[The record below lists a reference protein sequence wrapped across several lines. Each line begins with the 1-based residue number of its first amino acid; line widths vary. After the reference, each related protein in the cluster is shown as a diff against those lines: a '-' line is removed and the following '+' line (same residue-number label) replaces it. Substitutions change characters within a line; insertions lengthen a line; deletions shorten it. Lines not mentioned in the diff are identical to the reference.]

1 MKNAVMIQNIDHFHI
16 GQILESGQ
24 VFRFDKISDMSY
36 LLVAKQKLIKI
47 TQQVG
52 STSVIIHNSHSGEL
66 EEIWKDYFDL
76 ETDYAHIEEVLS
88 QKDEYM
94 KEAIA
99 FGKGIRILRQD
110 PWEMLIS
117 FIISQNKAIPHIK
130 QCIRHITKRYGQALD
145 EEGKDEDMYYAFPT
159 PKQLAKAT
167 EEELRECKVGFRAPY
182 IMDACQKIDRGEII
196 LNDIHRMR
204 TAEAKKELMK
214 IKGVGP
220 KIADCIL
227 LFAYGKAEVFPTD
240 VWIKRVIEGLYF
252 EGKEMKLEEIQQ
264 FAKDYFGDLAG
275 YAQQYLFFYGR
286 ENALFKEVKAK
297 SKKEA

>member
-159 PKQLAKAT
+159 PEQLAQAT

-182 IMDACQKIDRGEII
+182 IMDACQKIDSGEIV
-196 LNDIHRMR
+196 LNDIYRMP

-227 LFAYGKAEVFPTD
+227 LFAYGKVEVFPTD

-264 FAKDYFGDLAG
+264 FAKDYFGELAG

-297 SKKEA
+297 TKKEA